1 MSRAWLLLVLLA
13 VKPAHSQED
22 PVFRTEISLVKVD
35 AEVAGRN
42 GVIDGLHREDF
53 VVLDNGQPQTV
64 RYFSQEEEP
73 LDIVLL
79 FDISE
84 SMGPS
89 IQKVA
94 SSARLAMSELRQG
107 DRVAVMSFNT
117 GVWTEAPFTVDLD
130 ALGTRL
136 VQRIRQT
143 RFAGGTYIL
152 SAVDQAAKYLLHQP
166 AAHRRRA
173 VLIFTDDEGYGST
186 SPKVPTRDLWDA
198 DAVLSGLIIPADRGV
213 TPFAL
218 TVSGDDYVEKG
229 SRRNRRRSG
238 EGRSPGPRFS
248 RHADAH
254 AQAVHALLS
263 DAAGQAG
270 QTRKVAVDLSPA
282 AKKLYP
288 DAVVLARKGYVIG
301 KDLR

>member
-1 MSRAWLLLVLLA
+1 MMRSWQLLALLA
-13 VKPAHSQED
+13 VTSVHAQD
-22 PVFRTEISLVKVD
+22 PIFRTEISLVKVD
-35 AEVAGRN
+35 AEVAGKN
-42 GVIDGLHREDF
+42 GVINGLRREDF
-53 VVLDNGQPQTV
+53 VVLDNGQPQPI

-94 SSARLAMSELRQG
+94 ASARLAMAELRQG

-117 GVWTEAPFTVDLD
+117 GVWTEAPFTTDLD
-130 ALGTRL
+130 GLGARL
-136 VQRIRQT
+136 VQRIRET

-173 VLIFTDDEGYGST
+173 VLIFTDDEGYGAT

-213 TPFAL
+213 APFAL
-218 TVSGDDYVEKG
+218 TVSGDDYVEKVAAETG
-229 SRRNRRRSG
+229 G
-238 EGRSPGPRFS
+238 EVVKADPPGPAFRDMLM
-248 RHADAH
+248 RM
-254 AQAVHALLS
+254 
-263 DAAGQAG
+263 
-270 QTRKVAVDLSPA
+270 RKRYTMYYPMPA
-282 AKKLYP
+282 AKRGQSRKVVVDLAPGARKRYP
-288 DAVVLARKGYVIG
+288 DAAVLARKGYIV
-301 KDLR
+301 R

>member
-1 MSRAWLLLVLLA
+1 MVRCWPLLA
-13 VKPAHSQED
+13 LLAIMPARSQED

-35 AEVAGRN
+35 AEAAGKS
-42 GVIDGLHREDF
+42 GIIDGLHREDF
-53 VVLDNGQPQTV
+53 IILDNGQPQTV

-94 SSARLAMSELRQG
+94 SSARLAMSELRKG

-117 GVWTEAPFTVDLD
+117 GVWTEAPFTTDLD
-130 ALGTRL
+130 ALSARL

-198 DAVLSGLIIPADRGV
+198 DAVLSGLIIPAGRV

-218 TVSGDDYVEKG
+218 TVSGDDYVEKVA
-229 SRRNRRRSG
+229 G
-238 EGRSPGPRFS
+238 ETGGEVVKADPPGPAFRDMLM
-248 RHADAH
+248 RMRKRYT
-254 AQAVHALLS
+254 LYYPMPPGKP
-263 DAAGQAG
+263 GQA
-270 QTRKVAVDLSPA
+270 RKVSVDLTPA
-282 AKKLYP
+282 AKRQYP
-288 DAVVLARKGYVIG
+288 DAAVLARKGYIV
-301 KDLR
+301 R

>member
-1 MSRAWLLLVLLA
+1 MRRFCPILA
-13 VKPAHSQED
+13 LAAICAAQGQD
-22 PVFRTEISLVKVD
+22 DAVFRTEVSLVKVD
-35 AEVAGRN
+35 AEVAAKGEA
-42 GVIDGLHREDF
+42 IDGLKREDF

-94 SSARLAMSELRQG
+94 SSARMAMAELRKG

-117 GVWTEAPFTVDLD
+117 GVWMEAPFSSDLD
-130 ALGTRL
+130 SLATRL
-136 VQRIRQT
+136 AQRIRQT

-152 SAVDQAAKYLLHQP
+152 SAVDRAAKYLQMQP

-198 DAVLSGLIIPADRGV
+198 DAVLCGLIIPPDRGV
-213 TPFAL
+213 APFAL
-218 TVSGDDYVEKG
+218 TVSGDDYVEKVAEQTG
-229 SRRNRRRSG
+229 G
-238 EGRSPGPRFS
+238 ETVKADSPGPAFR
-248 RHADAH
+248 DM
-254 AQAVHALLS
+254 LLRIRKRYTLYYPQPEGKR
-263 DAAGQAG
+263 GQMRRV
-270 QTRKVAVDLSPA
+270 TVDLSPA
-282 AKKLYP
+282 AKRKYP
-288 DAVVLARKGYVIG
+288 DAIVLARKGYQV
-301 KDLR
+301 K

>member
-1 MSRAWLLLVLLA
+1 MMRPWLLLAFLA
-13 VKPAHSQED
+13 VTPAHAQED
-22 PVFRTEISLVKVD
+22 PVFRAEISLVKVD
-35 AEVAGRN
+35 AEVAGKN
-42 GVIDGLHREDF
+42 GVTDGLDREDF

-94 SSARLAMSELRQG
+94 SSARIAMSELRKG

-117 GVWTEAPFTVDLD
+117 GVWTEAPFTTDLD
-130 ALGTRL
+130 ALGSRL
-136 VQRIRQT
+136 VQRIRET

-152 SAVDQAAKYLLHQP
+152 SAVDRAAKYLLHQP

-198 DAVLSGLIIPADRGV
+198 DAVLSGLIIPADRGAA
-213 TPFAL
+213 PFAL
-218 TVSGDDYVEKG
+218 TVSGDDYVEKVA
-229 SRRNRRRSG
+229 G
-238 EGRSPGPRFS
+238 ETGGEVVKADPPGPAFRDMLMRMRKRTPFTIRCRPARPVNPARSLSIS
-248 RHADAH
+248 RP
-254 AQAVHALLS
+254 
-263 DAAGQAG
+263 
-270 QTRKVAVDLSPA
+270 R
-282 AKKLYP
+282 
-288 DAVVLARKGYVIG
+288 
-301 KDLR
+301 LRNSIPMPP